1 MNKLEITSFNNLL
14 PSTPVESHEQF
25 TLYNQCSKN
34 RNMGKG
40 VIEKTEQPREKPRT
54 CRKLPDNRATKRK
67 TTDLPKVTS
76 QPNNQEKNHGS
87 AESYLTTEQ
96 PREKPRTC
104 RKLPD
109 NRTTKRK
116 TTDLPKVT

>member
-1 MNKLEITSFNNLL
+1 
-14 PSTPVESHEQF
+14 
-25 TLYNQCSKN
+25 
-34 RNMGKG
+34 MGKG

-96 PREKPRTC
+96 PRKNPRTC